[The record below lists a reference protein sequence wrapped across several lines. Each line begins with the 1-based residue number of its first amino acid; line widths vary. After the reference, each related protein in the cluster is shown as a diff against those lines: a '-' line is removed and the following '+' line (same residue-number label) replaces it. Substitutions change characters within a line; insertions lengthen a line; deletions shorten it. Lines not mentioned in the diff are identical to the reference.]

1 MHLKRTHTCGQLRKE
16 NVGEEVILNG
26 WINSRRDHGGLIFI
40 DLRDR
45 YGKTQVVF
53 DEGLDPSTFEA
64 IGITFDQL
72 QVAFNRAKPLGMEDV
87 IAVKGIVADRAAG
100 AVNPNLPTGEIEVR
114 VSEIE
119 VLNEAEPLPFLVT
132 DRDSASEEQRLT
144 YRYLELRTEELQR
157 NLLVRSRIYKLVRDY
172 FAEHDFVEVE
182 TPFLM
187 KSTPEGAR
195 DYLVPSR
202 LHHGRFYALPQSPQT
217 YKQLLMIA
225 GLDRY
230 FQIVKCFRDED
241 LRADRQPEFTQIDVE
256 MSFVD
261 EEDVYTVVEG
271 LICRLYRELH
281 DIELPE
287 QFPRLA
293 YQEAMERY
301 GTDKPDLRY
310 GLELQDFAPYVG
322 PSDFST
328 FKGVLED
335 GGPSTGSGQ
344 ATSTGSGQATSTGS
358 GQARIKALVVP
369 GGANYSRKDIDA
381 LTNLVT
387 EYHRAQG
394 LAWMKAAGGGLE
406 GGVAKFFNSDLQ
418 REIIAGLG
426 AKVGD
431 LLLMIGDREEV
442 ALPALGA
449 LREEI
454 ARRENLIKED
464 EVRPLWIVGFPLVE
478 YDAEENRWVAVHH
491 PFTAPHPDDEPL
503 LDTDPGKVRSRG
515 YDLVINGWEIAGGS
529 IRNHD
534 TGRQERVFKLLGIS
548 PEEAEEKFG
557 FLLKALRYG
566 APPHGGIAFG
576 FDRLVM
582 VLVGASQIRDVIAF
596 PKTTSALSLMD
607 GAPARVTDRQLKE
620 LGLSLRGK
628 RKYE

>member
-1 MHLKRTHTCGQLRKE
+1 MHLKRTHTCGQLRKGD
-16 NVGEEVILNG
+16 VGQEVILNG

-53 DEGLDPSTFEA
+53 DGEQTPEG
-64 IGITFDQL
+64 
-72 QVAFNRAKPLGMEDV
+72 FNTAKRLGMEDV
-87 IAVKGIVADRAAG
+87 IAVRGEVVSRPADSL
-100 AVNPNLPTGEIEVR
+100 NPDMPTGEIDVR
-114 VSEIE
+114 CLELE
-119 VLNEAEPLPFLVT
+119 VLNEAEPLPFLIT

-144 YRYLELRTEELQR
+144 YRYLELRTGELQG
-157 NLLVRSRIYKLVRDY
+157 NLLARSRIYKLVRDY
-172 FAEHDFVEVE
+172 FAERDFVEVE
-182 TPFLM
+182 TPFMM

-261 EEDVYTVVEG
+261 EEDIYAVVEG
-271 LICRLYRELH
+271 LVGRLYHELH
-281 DIELPE
+281 SIELPE

-293 YQEAMERY
+293 YREALERY

-310 GLELQDFAPYVG
+310 DLELQDFTPYVG
-322 PSDFST
+322 QSDFST
-328 FKGVLED
+328 FKGVVAD
-335 GGPSTGSGQ
+335 SGVV
-344 ATSTGSGQATSTGS
+344 
-358 GQARIKALVVP
+358 RALVAP
-369 GGANYSRKDIDA
+369 GCARYSRKDLDG
-381 LTNLVT
+381 LTSLIT
-387 EYHRAQG
+387 TYHQAKG
-394 LAWMKAAGGGLE
+394 LAWMKVGTDGPE
-406 GGVAKFFNSDLQ
+406 GGVAKFFPGELQ
-418 REIIAGLG
+418 QQIVTGLG
-426 AKVGD
+426 AKEGD
-431 LLLMIGDREEV
+431 LLLMIGDKEEV

-449 LREEI
+449 LREEL
-454 ARRENLIKED
+454 ARREKLIKED
-464 EVRPLWIVGFPLVE
+464 EVRPVWIVGFPLVE
-478 YDAEENRWVAVHH
+478 YDEEAGRWLAVHH

-503 LDTDPGKVRSRG
+503 LDSDPGKVRSRG

-534 TGRQERVFKLLGIS
+534 TGSQERIFKLLGIL

-582 VLVGASQIRDVIAF
+582 VLVGATQIRDVIAF

-607 GAPARVTDRQLKE
+607 GAPAQVTDRQLKE

-628 RKYE
+628 RKHE

>member
-1 MHLKRTHTCGQLRKE
+1 MNLKRTHTCGQLRKGD
-16 NVGEEVILNG
+16 VGQEVILNG
-26 WINSRRDHGGLIFI
+26 WINSRRDHGGLVFI

-132 DRDSASEEQRLT
+132 DRDSASEELRLT
-144 YRYLELRTEELQR
+144 YRYLELRTDELQR
-157 NLLVRSRIYKLVRDY
+157 NLLARSRIYKIVRDY
-172 FAEHDFVEVE
+172 FTEHDFVEVE

-256 MSFVD
+256 LSFVD
-261 EEDVYTVVEG
+261 EEDIYTVVEG
-271 LICRLYRELH
+271 LVCRLYHELRSV
-281 DIELPE
+281 ELPE
-287 QFPRLA
+287 QFPRLT

-310 GLELQDFAPYVG
+310 NLELRDFAPYVG

-328 FKGVLED
+328 FKAVVTD
-335 GGPSTGSGQ
+335 GGIV
-344 ATSTGSGQATSTGS
+344 
-358 GQARIKALVVP
+358 RALVAP
-369 GGANYSRKDIDA
+369 GCARYSRKDTDA
-381 LTNLVT
+381 LTSLVIT
-387 EYHRAQG
+387 YHQAKG
-394 LAWMKAAGGGLE
+394 LAWMKVGTGGLE
-406 GGVAKFFNSDLQ
+406 GGVAKFFPGELQ
-418 REIIAGLG
+418 QQIVTGLG
-426 AKVGD
+426 AKEGD
-431 LLLMIGDREEV
+431 LLLMIGDKAEV
-442 ALPALGA
+442 TLPALGA
-449 LREEI
+449 LREEL

-464 EVRPLWIVGFPLVE
+464 DVRPLWIVGFPLVE

-534 TGRQERVFKLLGIS
+534 TGRQERIFRLLGIS

-582 VLVGASQIRDVIAF
+582 VLVGATQIRDVIAF

>member
-1 MHLKRTHTCGQLRKE
+1 MNLKRTHTCGQLRKE

-53 DEGLDPSTFEA
+53 DEEQTPE
-64 IGITFDQL
+64 
-72 QVAFNRAKPLGMEDV
+72 AFNTAKRLGLEDV
-87 IAVKGIVADRAAG
+87 IAVRGKVVPRPAESL
-100 AVNPNLPTGEIEVR
+100 NPDLPTGEIDVQCLEL
-114 VSEIE
+114 E

-256 MSFVD
+256 MSFID
-261 EEDVYTVVEG
+261 EEDIFAVVEG
-271 LICRLYRELH
+271 VIRKLYQDLH

-335 GGPSTGSGQ
+335 GGP
-344 ATSTGSGQATSTGS
+344 STGSGQATSTGS

>member
-1 MHLKRTHTCGQLRKE
+1 MHLKRTHTCGQLRKGD
-16 NVGEEVILNG
+16 VGEEVILNG

-53 DEGLDPSTFEA
+53 DEKQTPEAFST
-64 IGITFDQL
+64 
-72 QVAFNRAKPLGMEDV
+72 AKRLGMEDV
-87 IAVKGIVADRAAG
+87 IAVRGEVIPRPLESL
-100 AVNPNLPTGEIEVR
+100 NPDLTTGEIDVQCREL
-114 VSEIE
+114 E
-119 VLNEAEPLPFLVT
+119 VLNEAEPLPLLVT

-157 NLLVRSRIYKLVRDY
+157 NLLARSRIYKIVRDY
-172 FAEHDFVEVE
+172 FTEHDFVEVE

-256 MSFVD
+256 LSFVD
-261 EEDVYTVVEG
+261 EEDIFAVVEG
-271 LICRLYRELH
+271 LICRLYAELH
-281 DIELPE
+281 GIELPDR
-287 QFPRLA
+287 FPRLA

-322 PSDFST
+322 TSDFST
-328 FKGVLED
+328 FKGVLE
-335 GGPSTGSGQ
+335 TGD
-344 ATSTGSGQATSTGS
+344 
-358 GQARIKALVVP
+358 RVKVLVAP
-369 GGANYSRKDIDA
+369 GCAKYSRKDLDG
-381 LTNLVT
+381 LTSLVT

-426 AKVGD
+426 TAEGD

-534 TGRQERVFKLLGIS
+534 TGRQERIFRLLGIS

-607 GAPARVTDRQLKE
+607 GAPARVTDEQLKE
-620 LGLSLRGK
+620 LGLRLRGK
-628 RKYE
+628 KM

>member
-1 MHLKRTHTCGQLRKE
+1 MNLKRTHTCGQLRKAD
-16 NVGEEVILNG
+16 VGQEVILNG

-53 DEGLDPSTFEA
+53 DETQTPEA
-64 IGITFDQL
+64 FGT
-72 QVAFNRAKPLGMEDV
+72 AKRLGMEDV
-87 IAVKGIVADRAAG
+87 IAVHGEVVPRPAESL
-100 AVNPNLPTGEIEVR
+100 NPDLPTGQIDVR
-114 VSEIE
+114 CLELE
-119 VLNEAEPLPFLVT
+119 VLNEAEPLPLLVT
-132 DRDSASEEQRLT
+132 DRDSALEEQRLT
-144 YRYLELRTEELQR
+144 YRYLELRTDELQR
-157 NLLVRSRIYKLVRDY
+157 NLLARSRIYKLVRDY

-261 EEDVYTVVEG
+261 EEDIYAVVEG
-271 LICRLYRELH
+271 LVCRLYHELH
-281 DIELPE
+281 GIELPE
-287 QFPRLA
+287 QFPRLT
-293 YQEAMERY
+293 YQEAMGRY

-328 FKGVLED
+328 FKGVLEA
-335 GGPSTGSGQ
+335 GGRVKT
-344 ATSTGSGQATSTGS
+344 
-358 GQARIKALVVP
+358 IVVP
-369 GGANYSRKDIDA
+369 DGARYSRKDIDG
-381 LTNLVT
+381 LTSLVT
-387 EYHRAQG
+387 TYHKAKG
-394 LAWMKAAGGGLE
+394 LAWMKVGADGLE
-406 GGVAKFFNSDLQ
+406 GGIAKFFGDDLQ
-418 REIIAGLG
+418 QDIITGLG
-426 AKVGD
+426 AKEGD
-431 LLLMIGDREEV
+431 LLLIIGDREEV

-449 LREEI
+449 LREEL
-454 ARRENLIKED
+454 ARREKLIKED
-464 EVRPLWIVGFPLVE
+464 EVRPLWITGFPLLE
-478 YDAEENRWVAVHH
+478 WNAEEGRWDAKHH
-491 PFTAPHPDDEPL
+491 PFTAPQPDDEHL
-503 LDTDPGKVRSRG
+503 LDSDPGKVRSRG

-534 TGRQERVFKLLGIS
+534 TGRQERIFKLLGIS
-548 PEEAEEKFG
+548 SEEAEEKFG

-582 VLVGASQIRDVIAF
+582 VLVGATQIRDVIAF

-607 GAPARVTDRQLKE
+607 GAPAQVTDKQLKE

-628 RKYE
+628 RKF

>member
-1 MHLKRTHTCGQLRKE
+1 MNLKRTHTCGQLRRSD
-16 NVGEEVILNG
+16 VGSEVILNG

-45 YGKTQVVF
+45 YGKTQVVI
-53 DEGLDPSTFEA
+53 DREIERV
-64 IGITFDQL
+64 TFDTTHRTFDT
-72 QVAFNRAKPLGMEDV
+72 VPEAFNEIKPLGIEDV
-87 IAVKGIVADRAAG
+87 IAVKGIVTDRAAG
-100 AVNPNLPTGEIEVR
+100 AVNPNLPTGEIEIQCL
-114 VSEIE
+114 ELE

-132 DRDSASEEQRLT
+132 DRESALEEQRLT
-144 YRYLELRTEELQR
+144 YRYLELRTDELQR
-157 NLLVRSRIYKLVRDY
+157 NLLTRSRIYQIVRDY
-172 FAEHDFVEVE
+172 FTGRDFVEVE

-225 GLDRY
+225 GYDRY

-261 EEDVYTVVEG
+261 EEDIYTVVEG
-271 LICRLYRELH
+271 LVCRLYHELH
-281 DIELPE
+281 SVELPE
-287 QFPRLA
+287 QFPRLT
-293 YQEAMERY
+293 YQEALERY

-310 GLELQDFAPYVG
+310 ELELRDFTPYVEQ
-322 PSDFST
+322 SDFST
-328 FKGVLED
+328 FKAVVTD
-335 GGPSTGSGQ
+335 GGIV
-344 ATSTGSGQATSTGS
+344 
-358 GQARIKALVVP
+358 RALVAP
-369 GGANYSRKDIDA
+369 GCARYSRKDTDA

-387 EYHRAQG
+387 EYHQAKG
-394 LAWMKAAGGGLE
+394 LAWMKVGTGGLE
-406 GGVAKFFNSDLQ
+406 GGVAKFFPGELQ
-418 REIIAGLG
+418 QEIIAGLG
-426 AKVGD
+426 VQEGD
-431 LLLMIGDREEV
+431 LLLMIGDKAEV
-442 ALPALGA
+442 TLPALGA
-449 LREEI
+449 LREEL
-454 ARRENLIKED
+454 ARRENLIKEN
-464 EVRPLWIVGFPLVE
+464 EVRPVWIVGFPLVE
-478 YDAEENRWVAVHH
+478 YDDNEDRWVAVHH

-503 LDTDPGKVRSRG
+503 LETDPGRVRSRG
-515 YDLVINGWEIAGGS
+515 YDLVIDGWEIAGGS

-534 TGRQERVFKLLGIS
+534 TRRQERIFKLLGIS

-582 VLVGASQIRDVIAF
+582 VLVGATQIRDVIAF